1 MSNMVHYKGY
11 DGSVEL
17 SKEDGV
23 FYGKVVGIQALI
35 SYEGKNEEELF
46 ADFHDAIDDY
56 LETCKAHGK
65 EPEIS
70 SRSNC

>member
-11 DGSVEL
+11 DGSVEF

-23 FYGKVVGIQALI
+23 FYGKVVGIQSLI
-35 SYEGKNEEELF
+35 SYEGKNEEELL
-46 ADFHDAIDDY
+46 ADFYDAVDDY

-65 EPEIS
+65 EPEIPS
-70 SRSNC
+70 KSGC

>member
-11 DGSVEL
+11 DGSVEF

-23 FYGKVVGIQALI
+23 FYGKVVGIQSLI
-35 SYEGKNEEELF
+35 SYEGKNEEELL
-46 ADFHDAIDDY
+46 ADFYDAVDDY
-56 LETCKAHGK
+56 LETCKVQGK

-70 SRSNC
+70 SKSSC

>member
-11 DGSVEL
+11 DGSIEF

-35 SYEGKNEEELF
+35 SSEGKNEEELL
-46 ADFHDAIDDY
+46 ADFHDAVDDY

-70 SRSNC
+70 SRSSC

>member
-11 DGSVEL
+11 DGSVEF

-35 SYEGKNEEELF
+35 SYEGKNEEELL
-46 ADFHDAIDDY
+46 ADFHDAVDDY
-56 LETCKAHGK
+56 LKTFKAHGK

-70 SRSNC
+70 SRSSC

>member
-11 DGSVEL
+11 DGSVEF

-23 FYGKVVGIQALI
+23 FYGKVVGIQSLI
-35 SYEGKNEEELF
+35 SYEGKNEEELL
-46 ADFHDAIDDY
+46 ADFYDAVDDY
-56 LETCKAHGK
+56 LETCKVQEK

-70 SRSNC
+70 SKSSC